1 MLKPY
6 NACIDGSDARKPIV
20 SEEKSS
26 SPEPLLRQQ
35 QLGPLV
41 NESRRQN
48 RDVGAAPPAKSG
60 RCRDFLVLDAAIP
73 EERDRWLALWQSW
86 PNRDVVAHP
95 GYAQRF
101 ARPEDRTV
109 CGCQVG
115 PDGGILFPLIVRPL
129 SVEGWVGEIAG
140 CDLVSPYGYG
150 GPFGWG
156 SYSTDAFWM
165 GFDLW
170 SSSIGAVSLFARL
183 SLFRDSLI
191 PFCGDV
197 SEKGPAVIVSLEPAA
212 DLLLASYDQDARR
225 NVRQAERAGV
235 TVEID
240 RDCARLEQF
249 LSIYYSTMDR
259 RGASSIYYFTRQFF
273 EDLTAYLSGQ
283 VTLFHAWHEGKVVSS
298 QLLVISETYLYS
310 FLNGTVEEGMRVRA
324 NPLLRHA
331 VNLWGKSTGKQHVVL
346 GGGYNS
352 AEDSLFKYK
361 QRYAPNTQVPFC
373 VGTRIFDQAVY
384 QSLIDRRAAWCDA
397 HSVIWTPVE
406 GFFPLYRG

>member
-6 NACIDGSDARKPIV
+6 NARIAGAGPKNATV
-20 SEEKSS
+20 SAEKS
-26 SPEPLLRQQ
+26 PPAEPLLRQQ
-35 QLGPLV
+35 QIDLRGT
-41 NESRRQN
+41 ESRQMN
-48 RDVGAAPPAKSG
+48 GDAGVAPPAESG
-60 RCRDFLVLDAAIP
+60 KRGDFLVLDAAIP
-73 EERDRWLALWQSW
+73 AERDRWIALWQSW
-86 PNRDVVAHP
+86 PNRDVLAHP

-101 ARPEDRTV
+101 ARPEDRTL

-115 PDGGILFPLIVRPL
+115 PEGGVLFPLIVRPI
-129 SVEGWVGEIAG
+129 SVEGWAGDFGG

-156 SYSTDAFWM
+156 SYASDAFWA
-165 GFDLW
+165 GFDTW
-170 SSSIGAVSLFARL
+170 GRSMGAVSLFARL
-183 SLFRDSLI
+183 SLFRESLI
-191 PFCGDV
+191 PFHGDV
-197 SEKGPAVIVSLEPAA
+197 SEKGPAVIVSLEPEA
-212 DLLLASYDQDARR
+212 DSLLASYDQDARR

-240 RDCARLEQF
+240 RDCTRLEQF
-249 LSIYYSTMDR
+249 LTIYYSTMDR
-259 RGASSIYYFTRQFF
+259 RGARSIYYFPRQFF
-273 EDLTAYLSGQ
+273 EDLIACLPGQ

-298 QLLVISETYLYS
+298 QLLIVSETYLYS
-310 FLNGTVEEGMRVRA
+310 FLNGTVEAGMRVRA

-331 VNLWGKSTGKQHVVL
+331 VNLWGKSTGKHHVVL

-384 QSLIDRRAAWCDA
+384 QFLVDRRAAWCDA
-397 HSVIWTPVE
+397 QRIDWTPTE
-406 GFFPLYRG
+406 GFFPLYRS

>member
-6 NACIDGSDARKPIV
+6 NACIAGAGPQRPIV
-20 SEEKSS
+20 SEEQSS
-26 SPEPLLRQQ
+26 SAESMLRHQQ
-35 QLGPLV
+35 IDLQV
-41 NESRRQN
+41 TESRRQTG
-48 RDVGAAPPAKSG
+48 DAGGVPPEKSIK
-60 RCRDFLVLDAAIP
+60 RADFLVLDAAIP
-73 EERDRWLALWQSW
+73 EERERWLALWQSW
-86 PNRDVVAHP
+86 PNRDVLAHP

-109 CGCQVG
+109 CACQIG
-115 PDGGILFPLIVRPL
+115 PDGGILFPLIVRPI
-129 SVEGWVGEIAG
+129 SVEGWAGEITG

-156 SYSTDAFWM
+156 SYATNAFWT
-165 GFDLW
+165 GFDVW

-183 SLFRDSLI
+183 ALFRDSLI

-197 SEKGPAVIVSLEPAA
+197 SEKGPAIIVSLEPAA
-212 DLLLASYDQDARR
+212 DSLLASYDQEARR

-240 RDCARLEQF
+240 RDCTRLEQF
-249 LSIYYSTMDR
+249 LTIYHSTMDR
-259 RGASSIYYFTRQFF
+259 RGARSIYYFTQQFF
-273 EDLTAYLSGQ
+273 EDLIAGLPGQ

-298 QLLVISETYLYS
+298 QLLVVSETYLYS

-331 VNLWGKSTGKQHVVL
+331 VNLWGKSTGKHHVVL

-373 VGTRIFDQAVY
+373 VGTRIFDQGVY
-384 QSLIDRRAAWCDA
+384 QSLIDRRTTWCDA
-397 HSVIWTPVE
+397 RSIKWTPAE